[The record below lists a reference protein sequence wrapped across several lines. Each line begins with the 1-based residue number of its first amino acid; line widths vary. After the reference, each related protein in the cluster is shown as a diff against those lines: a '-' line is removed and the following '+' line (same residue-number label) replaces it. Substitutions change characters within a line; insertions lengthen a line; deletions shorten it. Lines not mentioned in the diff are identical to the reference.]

1 MEEDR
6 TETDGKE
13 EPTLEK
19 INDFRNIL
27 WLAWRHLAL
36 PAPTPIQ
43 YDISTHLQNAGRRE
57 IIEGFRGVGKSWI
70 ASIYVIWRL
79 YLDPTLNILVVSA
92 SKVRADDFSTFTLRV
107 INEIP
112 LFQYLRPGPD
122 QRCSKLAFDVGPA
135 PAAHAQSVKSLGI
148 TSQLTGSR
156 ADVIVADDIEVP
168 NNSLTQGMRDK
179 LDEQVKEFEAIIKP
193 LDTSQIIFLGTPQ
206 CEDTVY
212 SKLATRGYRTRI
224 WPAHYVTQETNEDT
238 YNGAVASICIDEHQV
253 GRSTE
258 PVRFS
263 DSDLEERRVSY
274 GKAGYELQFMLNPQ
288 LGDMERYPLKVSDL
302 IVTEIDP
309 ELAPEKVVYAST
321 PELQWDTSLPNVG
334 LSGDRFHRPMKTVG
348 DMIPFT
354 GSILAVDP
362 SGRGKDETC
371 YCATKMLNGQ
381 IFVPELTGLQGGYD
395 TNTLTLIAEA
405 AKRNKANKIIIE
417 SNMGDGMFS
426 ELLKPILYQVYP
438 CAIEEVRHHTQKERR
453 IADTLEPVISG
464 HKLIIDPSVIRD
476 DYQSIQHY
484 PADRRAY
491 YSLIYQMSRLT
502 RDKGSLMQ
510 DDRIDTLA
518 IAVAYWTTQMAQDA
532 DRKIKQRSDDLL
544 DKELRDF
551 HKSVF
556 GHKQKQLTWM

>member
-1 MEEDR
+1 MSDENNDEGQ
-6 TETDGKE
+6 EAAI
-13 EPTLEK
+13 EK
-19 INDFRNIL
+19 VNDFRNIL
-27 WLAWRHLAL
+27 WLAWRHLSL
-36 PAPTPIQ
+36 PPPTPIQ
-43 YDISTHLQNAGRRE
+43 YDIATYLQNAGRRE
-57 IIEGFRGVGKSWI
+57 IIQGFRGVGKSWI

-112 LFQYLRPGPD
+112 LFQHLRPGPD

-135 PAAHAQSVKSLGI
+135 PAAHAPSVKSLGI

-179 LDEQVKEFEAIIKP
+179 LDEQVKEFEAILKP
-193 LDTSQIIFLGTPQ
+193 LDSSQIIFLGTPQ
-206 CEDTVY
+206 SEDTVY
-212 SKLATRGYRTRI
+212 SKLATRGYNTRI
-224 WPAHYVTQETNEDT
+224 WPAHYTSPETSENT
-238 YNGAVASICIDEHQV
+238 YNGCVADICIDESQE

-258 PVRFS
+258 PIRFS
-263 DSDLEERRVSY
+263 DSDLEERRTSY

-302 IVTEIDP
+302 IVTEVDP
-309 ELAPEKVVYAST
+309 DVAPEKVVYASSLD
-321 PELQWDTSLPNVG
+321 LQWDTSLPNVG
-334 LSGDRFHRPMKTVG
+334 LSGDRFYRPMKTVG
-348 DMIPFT
+348 DLIPYT

-371 YCATKMLNGQ
+371 FCATKMLNGQ
-381 IFVPELTGLQGGYD
+381 IYVPELTGLQGGYD

-405 AKRNKANKIIIE
+405 AKRNQANKIIIE

-426 ELLKPILYQVYP
+426 ELLKPILYKVYP

-464 HKLIIDPSVIRD
+464 HKLIIDPNVIRE

-484 PADRRAY
+484 PTERKAY

-502 RDKGSLMQ
+502 RDKGALMQ

-556 GHKQKQLTWM
+556 GYKQKQLTWM

>member
-1 MEEDR
+1 
-6 TETDGKE
+6 
-13 EPTLEK
+13 L
-19 INDFRNIL
+19 
-27 WLAWRHLAL
+27 H
-36 PAPTPIQ
+36 
-43 YDISTHLQNAGRRE
+43 NAGRRE
-57 IIEGFRGVGKSWI
+57 IIQGFRGVGKSWI

-112 LFQYLRPGPD
+112 LFQHLRPGPD

-135 PAAHAQSVKSLGI
+135 PAAHAPSVKSLGI

-179 LDEQVKEFEAIIKP
+179 LDEQVKEFEAILKP
-193 LDTSQIIFLGTPQ
+193 LDSSQIIFLGTPQ
-206 CEDTVY
+206 SEDTVY
-212 SKLATRGYRTRI
+212 SKLATRGYNTRI
-224 WPAHYVTQETNEDT
+224 WPAHYTSPETSENT
-238 YNGAVASICIDEHQV
+238 YNGCVADICIDESQE

-258 PVRFS
+258 PIRFS
-263 DSDLEERRVSY
+263 DSDLEERRTSY

-302 IVTEIDP
+302 IVTEVDP
-309 ELAPEKVVYAST
+309 DVAPEKVVYASSLD
-321 PELQWDTSLPNVG
+321 LQWDTSLPNVG
-334 LSGDRFHRPMKTVG
+334 LSGDRFYRPMKTVG
-348 DMIPFT
+348 DLIPYT

-371 YCATKMLNGQ
+371 FCATKMLNGQ
-381 IFVPELTGLQGGYD
+381 IYVPELTGLQGGYD

-405 AKRNKANKIIIE
+405 AKRNQANKIIIE

-426 ELLKPILYQVYP
+426 ELLKPILYKVYP

-464 HKLIIDPSVIRD
+464 HKLIIDPNVIRE

-484 PADRRAY
+484 PTERKAY

-502 RDKGSLMQ
+502 RDKGALMQ

-556 GHKQKQLTWM
+556 GYKQKQLTWM